1 MPSDRLGGPGPTGR
15 LLKMDFSISEEE
27 EAIRDLAH
35 QIFSDG
41 CAPEHIAEIE
51 RDESGDGFD
60 HALYASLAESHLLG
74 VALPEKFEGSGY
86 GLGALLVLLEEAG
99 RAVAPLPLLPVLA
112 QAAPAIQR
120 FGTDGQREQWLPGIA
135 KGQHILTVALDELGS
150 DDPAAPATTARPDG
164 DVWRLDGEKICV
176 TAASSA
182 KRILVPARTEEGG
195 LGLFLVDPRA
205 QGVELEESRA
215 SDHGRQFRVV
225 LRDVAVEA
233 DGILG
238 DPQSGPEIVESILN
252 HTRIGV
258 AALQIG
264 VSEEALRRTAEYTAT
279 RKQFGRAIGTFQ
291 AVTMR
296 SADGYIDIE
305 SMRSTLWQ
313 AAWRLENDLSA
324 SQEASA
330 AAWWACEGAHRVV
343 HTAQHLHGGMGA
355 DIDYP
360 IHRYFLRATQ
370 LAMTVGG
377 AGRQIA
383 TIGGNLA
390 AQ

>member
-1 MPSDRLGGPGPTGR
+1 
-15 LLKMDFSISEEE
+15 MDFSISEEE

-41 CAPEHIAEIE
+41 CSPEHIADIE
-51 RDESGDGFD
+51 RDETGDGFD

-74 VALPEKFEGSGY
+74 VALSEKFEGSGY

-120 FGTDGQREQWLPGIA
+120 FGTDDQKQRWLPGIA
-135 KGQHILTVALDELGS
+135 TGQHFLTVALDELGN
-150 DDPAAPATTARPDG
+150 DDPSAPGTVAHPDG
-164 DVWRLDGEKICV
+164 EGWRLSGEKICV
-176 TAASSA
+176 SAASSS
-182 KRILVPARTEEGG
+182 KRILVPARTEKGG
-195 LGLFLVDPRA
+195 LCVFLVDPKSP
-205 QGVELEESRA
+205 GVELEESRA
-215 SDHGRQFRVV
+215 SDHGRQFRLI
-225 LRDVAVEA
+225 LRDVTVEA
-233 DGILG
+233 DSLLG
-238 DPQSGPEIVESILN
+238 NPQSGTEIVESILN

-313 AAWRLENDLSA
+313 AAWRLENDLPATQESA
-324 SQEASA
+324 A

-383 TIGGNLA
+383 TIGGNLSTA
-390 AQ
+390 